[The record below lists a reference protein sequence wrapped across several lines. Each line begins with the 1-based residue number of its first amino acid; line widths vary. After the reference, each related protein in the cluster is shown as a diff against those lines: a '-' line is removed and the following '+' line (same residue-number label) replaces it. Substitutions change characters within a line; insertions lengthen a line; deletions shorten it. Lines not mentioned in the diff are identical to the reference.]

1 MKASVIDSQRT
12 IFEGIVTE
20 AILPAVGGELSILD
34 NHEYIIVA
42 LGRGKIRL
50 RTGTMGVGI
59 RFDTDSK
66 QMINRGA
73 VKPIV
78 IRQGVARMKNNELVV
93 LVE

>member
-1 MKASVIDSQRT
+1 MKASVIDSQQT
-12 IFEGIVTE
+12 IFEGLVTE
-20 AILPAVGGELSILD
+20 AILPAIGGELSIMD

-50 RTGTMGVGI
+50 RVETRGVGVQ
-59 RFDTDSK
+59 FDADSK
-66 QMINRGA
+66 EMIKRGA

-78 IRQGVARMKNNELVV
+78 IRQGVARMRDNELVV